1 MGELFHA
8 LTDPD
13 IPFLRYAFIAGA
25 LSSASFGMV
34 GAFVVT
40 RRLTYIAGAI
50 AHCVLGGVGAA
61 LYAQGA
67 LGWQW
72 CTPMLGAVVS
82 ALLAALL
89 IGNASARTREREDT
103 IIGAMWAVGMA
114 AGLLFLARTPGYADP
129 MNYLFG
135 NILLISRRDLWLI
148 AGLDVLVAVLCLL
161 FYNKFMAISFDPEFA
176 RLRGV
181 RVQAYYLLLV
191 CLVALTVVLLLN
203 VVGLILVIA
212 LLTLPAASANRLT
225 RHMPR
230 IMLLA
235 TLFCLLF
242 TQTGL
247 ALSYVLEFPSGP
259 VVILVG
265 AAVYL
270 AVTVLAGRGF
280 RRRV

>member
-1 MGELFHA
+1 MGELLRA

-13 IPFLRYAFIAGA
+13 IPFLRYAFLAGA
-25 LSSASFGMV
+25 LSSAAFGMV
-34 GAFVVT
+34 GAFVVS

-61 LYAQGA
+61 LYARDA
-67 LGWQW
+67 LGWGW
-72 CTPMLGAVVS
+72 CTPMLGAVAS
-82 ALLAALL
+82 ALMAAVLV
-89 IGNASARTREREDT
+89 GYASARTREREDT
-103 IIGAMWAVGMA
+103 VIGAMWAVGMA

-129 MNYLFG
+129 MSYLFG
-135 NILLISRRDLWLI
+135 NILLISQRDLWII
-148 AGLDVLVAVLCLL
+148 AGLDVLVAALCLA
-161 FYNKFMAISFDPEFA
+161 FYNKFMAICFDPEFA

-212 LLTLPAASANRLT
+212 LLTLPAATANRFT

-235 TLFCLLF
+235 MAFCLLF
-242 TQTGL
+242 TQSGL

-259 VVILVG
+259 VIILIG
-265 AAVYL
+265 ATVYL
-270 AVTVLAGRGF
+270 AVTVAAGRV
-280 RRRV
+280 RRV